1 MPNNL
6 RVHITAIEF
15 CQQGLRDVVRLD
27 VTVKNSSVHVL
38 DYNPLYRRRQI
49 VAAFHLILTIYDM
62 KRILFKTIL
71 GALAVAGLSVG
82 TLLSVKQAEAYQAA
96 PTPSGIYIT
105 VTYSDPINVRGGP
118 NTVYYPIVG
127 RLFPGDILPA
137 LGVSRGR
144 EWVQI
149 AYPSAPGG
157 VGWVYAIY
165 VNVSGGELLV
175 VEVPSTPTPLVTAT
189 LDATLA
195 AAFNFQP
202 TPSRM
207 PTFTPPPP
215 LTVPQF
221 TEASTPGQA
230 LVAPGIFV
238 VSLVLLGAIGLLVS
252 VVLRK

>member
-118 NTVYYPIVG
+118 NTVNYPIVG

-137 LGVSRGR
+137 LGVSPGR
-144 EWVQI
+144 EWVQV
-149 AYPSAPGG
+149 AYPAAPGE

-165 VNVSGGELLV
+165 VSVSGGELLV
-175 VEVPSTPTPLVTAT
+175 VEIPSTPTPLVTAT

-207 PTFTPPPP
+207 PTFTAPPP

-221 TEASTPGQA
+221 TEASTPRQA